1 MENSLID
8 QRKNTLESVMEI
20 PISKL
25 IMCQKLDKL
34 LSLGNFQELDK
45 PDITESN
52 SLGWTNNK
60 RIGWKS
66 L

>member
-8 QRKNTLESVMEI
+8 QMKNTLESVMET

-34 LSLGNFQELDK
+34 LNLGNFQELDK

-60 RIGWKS
+60 RIG
-66 L
+66 

>member
-1 MENSLID
+1 M
-8 QRKNTLESVMEI
+8 KNTLESVMET

-34 LSLGNFQELDK
+34 LNLGNFQELDK

-60 RIGWKS
+60 RIG
-66 L
+66 

>member
-8 QRKNTLESVMEI
+8 QRKNTLDSVMET

-34 LSLGNFQELDK
+34 LNLGNFQELDK

-52 SLGWTNNK
+52 SLGWTNK
-60 RIGWKS
+60 RID
-66 L
+66 

>member
-1 MENSLID
+1 
-8 QRKNTLESVMEI
+8 MEI

-60 RIGWKS
+60 RIG
-66 L
+66 